1 MLKLLLYCCKIRDHR
16 QALLGLSALALLLE
30 TARRAFSVDVVELA
44 KGILLIVE
52 SLVMEANE
60 SDIGITD
67 SALTLCTLLR
77 MWGTILTTQVD
88 TKFFSDTISHSSVIN

>member
-1 MLKLLLYCCKIRDHR
+1 
-16 QALLGLSALALLLE
+16 LE

-67 SALTLCTLLR
+67 SALT
-77 MWGTILTTQVD
+77 
-88 TKFFSDTISHSSVIN
+88 ISNDLVMLPVSKLQK

>member
-16 QALLGLSALALLLE
+16 QALLRLSALALLLE
-30 TARRAFSVDVVELA
+30 TARKAFSVDVVELA

-60 SDIGITD
+60 SSFWAQTELS
-67 SALTLCTLLR
+67 SA
-77 MWGTILTTQVD
+77 
-88 TKFFSDTISHSSVIN
+88 HSVIFDQLAGERQRFHS

>member
-1 MLKLLLYCCKIRDHR
+1 
-16 QALLGLSALALLLE
+16 LE

-60 SDIGITD
+60 SDIGITN
-67 SALTLCTLLR
+67 SALT
-77 MWGTILTTQVD
+77 
-88 TKFFSDTISHSSVIN
+88 ISNDLVMLPVSKLQK

>member
-1 MLKLLLYCCKIRDHR
+1 VLKLLLYCCKIRDHR
-16 QALLGLSALALLLE
+16 QALLCLSALALLLE

-67 SALTLCTLLR
+67 SALT
-77 MWGTILTTQVD
+77 
-88 TKFFSDTISHSSVIN
+88 ISNDLVMLPVRKLQK

>member
-1 MLKLLLYCCKIRDHR
+1 MCKNHCRKVSYSRNSEYLY
-16 QALLGLSALALLLE
+16 LVS
-30 TARRAFSVDVVELA
+30 RRAFSVDVVELA

-67 SALTLCTLLR
+67 SVL
-77 MWGTILTTQVD
+77 
-88 TKFFSDTISHSSVIN
+88 TISNDLVMLPVSKLQK

>member
-1 MLKLLLYCCKIRDHR
+1 MLKLLLYCCKIRYHR
-16 QALLGLSALALLLE
+16 QALLGLCALALLLE
-30 TARRAFSVDVVELA
+30 IARRAFSVDVVELA
-44 KGILLIVE
+44 KGLLLIVE

>member
-1 MLKLLLYCCKIRDHR
+1 M
-16 QALLGLSALALLLE
+16 ALLLE

-67 SALTLCTLLR
+67 SALTSMMLKIECSHASSRHLSNMRLCIMSIREWLL
-77 MWGTILTTQVD
+77 TSSLTD
-88 TKFFSDTISHSSVIN
+88 LRL

>member
-1 MLKLLLYCCKIRDHR
+1 
-16 QALLGLSALALLLE
+16 LE
-30 TARRAFSVDVVELA
+30 TARRAFSVDVIELA

-67 SALTLCTLLR
+67 SALT
-77 MWGTILTTQVD
+77 
-88 TKFFSDTISHSSVIN
+88 ISNDLVMLPVSKLQK

>member
-1 MLKLLLYCCKIRDHR
+1 MLKILLYCCKIRDHR

-67 SALTLCTLLR
+67 SALT
-77 MWGTILTTQVD
+77 
-88 TKFFSDTISHSSVIN
+88 ISNDLVMLPVSKLQK